1 MPTTKRAFRIPR
13 PAVATAGTRPSK
25 RRRIDDG
32 KPHDSPASPTHI
44 VPLRDHLS
52 SLSDELLLR
61 ILSYLPLSHLLGLSP
76 VSHRFNRLSSDSQ
89 LWRQLYYMHF
99 VLPRAIRIPGFRP
112 NAGPSDSPASNRT
125 VIRHCGADLRRYKE
139 QGGHGVDW
147 KRQYKLRHNWSR
159 GKCAV
164 EELEVGGPPITL
176 RPARKQTLAKVVE
189 GVAITADAEAGLRTW
204 DLKTKKLLAQ
214 TELRNAVPTCM
225 AVDEQ
230 DGVAGR
236 LEVALGFLDGCFGI
250 WALDTAGS
258 RITER
263 YRHSGSMN
271 GKLMSVAYAFPY
283 IMTATE
289 SVRVSIYAFDVE
301 VSRETSEENGI
312 REGPAVLGE
321 TLSESPRK
329 SRVDERTQSTSSKSA
344 RMTKVSTFPPPY
356 LMTSLKSH
364 SSKSPL
370 ALCIRK
376 MTTSTIAA
384 IAYTLPTREG
394 WTIGVQELHITASP
408 PHLKAP
414 PEVSESRLAYAAPTV
429 TGRSRDTPPGSTSS
443 DTDDNPAAEDEYGPM
458 ALCYTHPYLLVTLPD
473 NTLVLYLCTTDATSL
488 SISRGIRLWGHTSG
502 IGDAEITS
510 RGKAVSVSCRGDE
523 VRVWE
528 LEGRVGGRS
537 VEIRPNAGGEGG
549 ARDVSGLE
557 GDVWDDRRSW
567 VGFDDEMVIVLKE
580 AKSGRESLIVYDF
593 S

>member
-1 MPTTKRAFRIPR
+1 MPSSGHVI
-13 PAVATAGTRPSK
+13 S
-25 RRRIDDG
+25 
-32 KPHDSPASPTHI
+32 HH
-44 VPLRDHLS
+44 DHLS

-61 ILSYLPLSHLLGLSP
+61 ILSYLPLSHLLGLSS
-76 VSHRFNRLSSDSQ
+76 VSRRLNRLSSDSQ

-99 VLPRAIRIPGFRP
+99 VLPRAMRIPGFRP
-112 NAGPSDSPASNRT
+112 NAGRLGSSASSRT
-125 VIRHCGADLRRYKE
+125 VMRHCGADLRRYRE

-164 EELEVGGPPITL
+164 EELEVGGAPITL
-176 RPARKQTLAKVVE
+176 RPAREQTLAKVVE
-189 GVAITADAEAGLRTW
+189 GVAVTADAEAGLRAW

-214 TELRNAVPTCM
+214 IELWDRVPTCM
-225 AVDEQ
+225 AIDGQ
-230 DGVAGR
+230 DGGGGR
-236 LEVALGFLDGCFGI
+236 LEIALGFLDGCFGI

-258 RITER
+258 QFTKR
-263 YRHSGSMN
+263 YCHSESTN
-271 GKLMSVAYAFPY
+271 GKLVSVAYAFPY
-283 IMTATE
+283 VMTATE
-289 SVRVSIYAFDVE
+289 SVLVSLYAFEVE
-301 VSRETSEENGI
+301 KPSETLEKDGM
-312 REGPAVLGE
+312 REGPTVLGE
-321 TLSESPRK
+321 IPSEVVWKYQIESRTRPTSLKPAKMAKTSTLS
-329 SRVDERTQSTSSKSA
+329 
-344 RMTKVSTFPPPY
+344 PPC

-370 ALCIRK
+370 ALSIRK
-376 MTTSTIAA
+376 MTTSTTAA

-394 WTIGVQELHITASP
+394 WTIGVQELHITSFP
-408 PHLKAP
+408 TDSKAP

-443 DTDDNPAAEDEYGPM
+443 DTDDDSTTEDEYGPM
-458 ALCYTHPYLLVTLPD
+458 ALCYTHPYLLATLPD

-528 LEGRVGGRS
+528 LEGRIGGRS
-537 VEIRPNAGGEGG
+537 VEIRPSVGGEGG
-549 ARDVSGLE
+549 ARDMGGSV

-580 AKSGRESLIVYDF
+580 AKSGRESLVVYDF

>member
-1 MPTTKRAFRIPR
+1 MPTTKRASRTP
-13 PAVATAGTRPSK
+13 PSTASTASTRASK
-25 RRRIDDG
+25 RRRIDNRKTDDSSSSSEHLV
-32 KPHDSPASPTHI
+32 PH
-44 VPLRDHLS
+44 RDHLS

-61 ILSYLPLSHLLGLSP
+61 ILSHLPLTHLLGLSP

-99 VLPRAIRIPGFRP
+99 VLPRAMRIPGFRP
-112 NAGPSDSPASNRT
+112 NAGPRDSPASSRT
-125 VIRHCGADLRRYKE
+125 VMRHCGADLRRYKE

-164 EELEVGGPPITL
+164 EELEVGGAPITL

-189 GVAITADAEAGLRTW
+189 GVAITADGEAGLRAW
-204 DLKTKKLLAQ
+204 DLKTKKLLTQ
-214 TELRNAVPTCM
+214 IELRNAVPTCM

-230 DGVAGR
+230 DGGEGR
-236 LEVALGFLDGCFGI
+236 LEIALGFLDGSFGI
-250 WALDTAGS
+250 WALDTAESQFTKRYCHPGS
-258 RITER
+258 T
-263 YRHSGSMN
+263 N
-271 GKLMSVAYAFPY
+271 GKLVSVAYAFPY
-283 IMTATE
+283 VMTATE
-289 SVRVSIYAFDVE
+289 SVLVSLYAFKV
-301 VSRETSEENGI
+301 ETSLETFEENSI
-312 REGPAVLGE
+312 REGPTVLGE
-321 TLSESPRK
+321 IPSKPSRK
-329 SRVDERTQSTSSKSA
+329 SRVEARTQSTNSKSA
-344 RMTKVSTFPPPY
+344 RMTKASTFSPPY

-370 ALCIRK
+370 ALSIRK
-376 MTTSTIAA
+376 MATSTTAA

-394 WTIGVQELHITASP
+394 WTIGVQELHITSSP
-408 PHLKAP
+408 THLKAP

-443 DTDDNPAAEDEYGPM
+443 DTDDDSAAEDEYGPM
-458 ALCYTHPYLLVTLPD
+458 ALCYTHPYLLATLPD

-537 VEIRPNAGGEGG
+537 VEVRPSGGEGE
-549 ARDVSGLE
+549 ARDVGGME

-580 AKSGRESLIVYDF
+580 AKSGRESLVVYDF